1 MTTISHAHAKKRRQE
16 SPFEKSMIDEPEK
29 RGGQE
34 RGEGEETETERE
46 NGKGGVKQA
55 SESGEKA

>member
-1 MTTISHAHAKKRRQE
+1 
-16 SPFEKSMIDEPEK
+16 MIDEPEK

-34 RGEGEETETERE
+34 RGEGEESETERE
-46 NGKGGVKQA
+46 NGKRGVKQA